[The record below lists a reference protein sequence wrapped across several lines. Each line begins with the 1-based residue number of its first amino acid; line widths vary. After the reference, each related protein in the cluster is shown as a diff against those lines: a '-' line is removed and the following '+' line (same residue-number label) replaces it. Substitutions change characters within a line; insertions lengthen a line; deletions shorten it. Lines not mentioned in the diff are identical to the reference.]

1 MEVTPIVKPDWM
13 GAFDAVDRT
22 LKGADPTTQI
32 IHAVRQLNK
41 AEFMGD
47 SHELKFMRDEETQR
61 PVVKIV
67 NRETGEVIDE
77 VPPQNILHMLADL
90 DKNVNKGKSE

>member
-1 MEVTPIVKPDWM
+1 MEVTPINKTDWI

-22 LKGADPTTQI
+22 LKAPDPTTQI
-32 IHAVRQLNK
+32 IHAIRQLNK

-47 SHELKFMRDEETQR
+47 GRELKFTRDEETQR
-61 PVVKIV
+61 PVIKIV

-90 DKNVNKGKSE
+90 DKKVNKGKSE